1 MRCDTTTHRQL
12 LINSASPMGI
22 SALACQHRYLTKL
35 ATSTSFGGEVGR
47 RHLLLVA
54 ISVVLV
60 LHALVVSRFLPSSF
74 FFIVA
79 FCWLWVG
86 VSALFDRL
94 QAARSMAA
102 TVTLALLVGA
112 LLQETSGLGHGDAR
126 AFYFLA
132 MLPALTA
139 SLCVYVFVRHLQTA
153 EDVSGRALQDW
164 FEEQDAER
172 PDLTAT
178 PDQAGE
184 QFAAQVMND
193 VSHDNVRP
201 PRLTTRGLPP
211 GLKAAS

>member
-1 MRCDTTTHRQL
+1 
-12 LINSASPMGI
+12 
-22 SALACQHRYLTKL
+22 
-35 ATSTSFGGEVGR
+35 VGR

-74 FFIVA
+74 FFIIA

-102 TVTLALLVGA
+102 TMTLALLLGA

-132 MLPALTA
+132 MLPALVA
-139 SLCVYVFVRHLQTA
+139 SLCVYAIVRHLQTA
-153 EDVSGRALQDW
+153 DDVSGRTMQAW
-164 FEEQDAER
+164 FDEQEAEHEDVDANSV
-172 PDLTAT
+172 
-178 PDQAGE
+178 QIGE
-184 QFAAQVMND
+184 QFAADVMRD
-193 VSHDNVRP
+193 ISHDNDMPHRSVSKQ
-201 PRLTTRGLPP
+201 LIP